1 MYKISFEIS
10 ALILSLLCFAYCI
23 IAKRRQYIPP
33 KGLRAK
39 LGNQHFLFLVMLLTN
54 ALSSISSVVG
64 VYLTTIASAEV
75 AYWQYFFHALYFIF
89 HTTLSLAFGLYIMSV
104 TGTVLS
110 KNRFLGALFFVP
122 YLAAEILILT
132 NRLTSWAFYMD
143 EAFVYH
149 RGLLMPLLYGIGAF
163 YVVMGF
169 VFFFKNVKAITKAD
183 RIAVGVFIG
192 IATAGIVVQAV
203 RSEWLVELFAEALA
217 CSVIMIVLEEKAG
230 HVDPLTGL
238 LNRVAFDDN
247 NRRMMTV
254 KQRYDIVLIKIAE
267 LGKFTKR
274 FNVRAA
280 DELLMEVASYFAEE
294 ARSADVYCYRREEFA
309 VIFKEGEGDANRFAE
324 DVIKRFEREW
334 DFESFPVVLEA
345 VAVVVRVPDDVKT
358 FDELKDLMSVNYQK
372 ANAGSYVIPFGEL
385 SELAKDRYYQ
395 EAIRKA
401 IDNHELEVRFQPIW
415 SVKEK
420 KTVSAEALLR
430 IPSEELKDVSPEIY
444 IPIAEKSGLI
454 HEIGLYVFESV
465 CRYLAEEKNKE
476 SPIRYIELNLSV
488 YQFMFRDLVASFE
501 EIRKKYGVPSN
512 RINLE
517 ITETGGALA
526 KKEVL
531 DSLERFKEL
540 GYSLSLDDFGTGY
553 SNFVRMIKCKFG
565 NVKIDK
571 SILWN
576 LAGEAGGR
584 DILQNL
590 MSFIKSQGSSII
602 QEGVETKE
610 QLDLV
615 ISCGCDYVQGF
626 YFGQAL
632 KESEFALYLA
642 KEAK

>member
-1 MYKISFEIS
+1 
-10 ALILSLLCFAYCI
+10 
-23 IAKRRQYIPP
+23 
-33 KGLRAK
+33 
-39 LGNQHFLFLVMLLTN
+39 
-54 ALSSISSVVG
+54 
-64 VYLTTIASAEV
+64 
-75 AYWQYFFHALYFIF
+75 
-89 HTTLSLAFGLYIMSV
+89 MSV

-143 EAFVYH
+143 ETFVYH

-163 YVVMGF
+163 YIVMGF
-169 VFFFKNVKAITKAD
+169 AFFFKNVKAITKAD
-183 RIAVGVFIG
+183 RIAVGMFIG

-203 RSEWLVELFAEALA
+203 RSDWLVELFAEALA

-230 HVDPLTGL
+230 HIDPLTGL

-254 KQRYDIVLIKIAE
+254 KQRYDIVLIKVAE

-309 VIFKEGEGDANRFAE
+309 VIFKEGEGDAGHFVEKVIERFG
-324 DVIKRFEREW
+324 REW

-345 VAVVVRVPDDVKT
+345 VAVIIRVPEDIRT
-358 FDELKDLMSVNYQK
+358 FDELKDLMAVNYQK
-372 ANAGSYVIPFGEL
+372 GKNGSYAIPFAEL
-385 SELAKDRYYQ
+385 SELAKDKFYQ
-395 EAIRKA
+395 EAIRRA
-401 IDNHELEVRFQPIW
+401 IDNDELEVHFQPIW

-430 IPSEELKDVSPEIY
+430 IKSEELKGVSPEIY
-444 IPIAEKSGLI
+444 IPIAEKRGLI

-465 CRYLAEEKNKE
+465 CRYLSEERIK
-476 SPIRYIELNLSV
+476 SSRIRYIELNLSV
-488 YQFMFRDLVASFE
+488 YQFMYRDLVASFE
-501 EIRKKYGVPSN
+501 EIRKKYDVPSD

-526 KKEVL
+526 KQEVL
-531 DSLERFKEL
+531 GSLQQFKEL
-540 GYSLSLDDFGTGY
+540 GYTLSLDDFGTGY
-553 SNFVRMIKCKFG
+553 SNFVRMIKCKFD
-565 NVKIDK
+565 NIKIDK
-571 SILWN
+571 SILRD
-576 LAGEAGGR
+576 LADEAGEPG
-584 DILQNL
+584 ILQNL
-590 MSFIKSQGSSII
+590 MSFIKNQGSSII

-615 ISCGCDYVQGF
+615 IACGCDYVQGF

-632 KESEFALYLA
+632 PAEDFYLYLQN
-642 KEAK
+642 EAA